1 VLVVNAFRIV
11 RDCLII
17 LACLCV
23 IVLTAEAFYVQA
35 KIGQV
40 VSNLEQQVGPTDQ
53 PTGCPVG
60 SLDCGG

>member
-1 VLVVNAFRIV
+1 VLVVDAFRIV

-23 IVLTAEAFYVQA
+23 ITLTAEAFYVQA

-40 VSNLEQQVGPTDQ
+40 VSNLEQQVRPTDQ
-53 PTGCPVG
+53 PTGCPFG